1 MVIISCYVLISYFLF
16 PAPDFNLQ
24 EYQVYTKHPFLIFN
38 LQAAKKTAGKGWYT
52 YMWALVSIS
61 ISLRI
66 YLYLY
71 GEILISSILYSLY

>member
-38 LQAAKKTAGKGWYT
+38 LQAAKKTAGKG
-52 YMWALVSIS
+52 
-61 ISLRI
+61 
-66 YLYLY
+66 
-71 GEILISSILYSLY
+71 